1 MDQILVL
8 RRKNKA
14 VTIAE
19 IIGQE
24 LKVMEVV
31 AESFMRWRVE
41 AGVSL
46 TEIEQKTGVPV
57 SLLQAWE
64 LGTISP
70 MASSFYEVVAFLG
83 EEFLFQAGMQ
93 MTELNMRANEIRKS
107 LEAASGEIER
117 VNFEALGAVR
127 PIAA

>member
-1 MDQILVL
+1 MDQVLVL

-31 AESFMRWRVE
+31 AQSFKAWRIE
-41 AGVSL
+41 AGISL
-46 TEIEQKTGVPV
+46 AEIEQKTGVPV
-57 SLLQAWE
+57 GLLQAWE

-70 MASSFYEVVAFLG
+70 MASLYYEVMAFLG
-83 EEFLFQAGMQ
+83 ENYLFQAGMQ
-93 MTELNMRANEIRKS
+93 MTEFMVKAHEIRKS
-107 LEAASGEIER
+107 LEAEEGKLER
-117 VNFEALGAVR
+117 GNFDALGAVR
-127 PIAA
+127 PFAA

>member
-1 MDQILVL
+1 MEQILVL

-14 VTIAE
+14 STIAE

-31 AESFMRWRVE
+31 ADSFKGWRQE

-46 TEIEQKTGVPV
+46 AEIEQKVGVPV
-57 SLLQAWE
+57 SLLQSWE

-70 MASSFYEVVAFLG
+70 MASLYYEVMTFLG
-83 EEFLFQAGMQ
+83 EDYLFKAGMQ
-93 MTELNMRANEIRKS
+93 MTELMVKANKIRKS
-107 LEAASGEIER
+107 LEVTSGKIER
-117 VNFEALGAVR
+117 VNFEALGAVM
-127 PIAA
+127 PLAA